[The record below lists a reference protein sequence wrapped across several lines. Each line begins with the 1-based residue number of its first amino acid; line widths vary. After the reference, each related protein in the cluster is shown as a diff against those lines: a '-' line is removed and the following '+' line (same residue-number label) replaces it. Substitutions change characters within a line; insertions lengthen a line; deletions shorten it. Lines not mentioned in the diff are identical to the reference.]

1 MVISAVQ
8 PIAKFAAEYFSN
20 QGWTAELPDAFL
32 ICPTG
37 SLRVKVRRG
46 PSNPSGRK
54 VLKAAAY
61 SRRPQ
66 RQSRVLRNYGANAAR
81 RFTGSSWLSVQTR
94 DVMRRP
100 TKSSFHRPAMQTL
113 ERLHAE
119 PGREPINPEWLADF
133 RFDTHSPLKSDIA

>member
-1 MVISAVQ
+1 MIC
-8 PIAKFAAEYFSN
+8 PTGKAKYFSN
-20 QGWTAELPDAFL
+20 QGWTAELSDAFL

-37 SLRVKVRRG
+37 SLRVKARRG

-81 RFTGSSWLSVQTR
+81 HFTGSSRLSVQTR

-133 RFDTHSPLKSDIA
+133 RFDTHSLLKSDIA